1 MKKIKKLVSLVLAM
15 MMTMAMS
22 LTAFAAEK
30 TGTITVTNPMA
41 NEEYTAYKIFDVV
54 YSNTKDAYAY
64 SIQDDSEWFAV
75 IQGYGKISL
84 QQVNG
89 GKQYVATMKDG
100 FSAAD
105 FAKYLKK
112 NKDGKTGTTLTKAD
126 GVAKATGLELG
137 YYFVSSTNGALC
149 NLTTTD
155 PTATIRDKNDVP
167 FEKKDN
173 KDSVEI
179 GEKVDYMIT
188 GKVPDTTGFET
199 YDYIIEDTMSEGLTF
214 NFDTVNV
221 TVGGAE
227 LLADKY
233 ILTKE
238 GNGFKLTIDVKELQD
253 KVGEKIEVKYD
264 ATVNENAVSKVSQN
278 EAKLTYS
285 NDPTD
290 SEKKTTTPP
299 VKETVYSAKVVI
311 NKFEKDKT
319 DKKLAGAKFVLKNE
333 AGKFYKYDETAKKV
347 TWVDDQKDATEVTTN
362 EEGAAEF
369 KGLKDGA
376 YKLVETAAPE
386 GYNMLTAP
394 VDVTIAGGDATVDN
408 LGALTTTAD
417 VANSTGSTLPETGGM
432 GTTLFYALG
441 GIMVLGAAIVMI
453 VRRRMNASR

>member
-30 TGTITVTNPMA
+30 GTITVTNPIG

-54 YSNTKDAYAY
+54 YSDTKDAYAY
-64 SIQDDSEWFAV
+64 SIQDTSEWFAV

-89 GKQYVATMKDG
+89 GSQYVATQNAD

-105 FAKYLKK
+105 FAKYLKDK
-112 NKDGKTGTTLTKAD
+112 TEGKTGIKLTKEGD
-126 GVAKATGLELG
+126 VVKATGLDLG
-137 YYFVSSTNGALC
+137 YYFVSSKNGALC

-179 GEKVDYMIT
+179 GESVEYTIT

-199 YDYIIEDTMSEGLTF
+199 YDYTIEDTMSEGLTF
-214 NFDTVNV
+214 NFNTVNV
-221 TVGGAE
+221 TVGGEE
-227 LLADKY
+227 LAIGKYTLAQV
-233 ILTKE
+233 
-238 GNGFKLTIDVKELQD
+238 GNGFKLTIKVKELQD
-253 KVGEKIEVKYD
+253 KVGEKIEVKYN
-264 ATVNENAVSKVSQN
+264 ATVNEAAVSKISQN

-290 SEKKTTTPP
+290 SESKTTTPP

-311 NKFEKDKT
+311 NKFEKDKA
-319 DKKLAGAKFVLKNE
+319 DKKLAGAKFVLKNGE
-333 AGKFYKYDETAKKV
+333 GKFYKYDETAKKV
-347 TWVDDQKDATEVTTN
+347 TWVEDQKDATEVTTN
-362 EEGAAEF
+362 DEGAAEF

-408 LGALTTTAD
+408 LGALTTKAD

-441 GIMVLGAAIVMI
+441 GIMVLGAAVVMV